1 MKDIAILIFAWILVV
16 LGTAGIFLPF
26 IPGIPLL
33 LAGLIV
39 LARHYEWA
47 SRLLARVRAVLSKL
61 SSRWAARAALAP
73 LCKVCSRCPYSR
85 T

>member
-1 MKDIAILIFAWILVV
+1 MKDIAIVIFAWILVV

-33 LAGLIV
+33 FGGLIV
-39 LARHYEWA
+39 LARRYAWA
-47 SRLLARVRAVLSKL
+47 SRLLARGRPVLSKL
-61 SSRWAARAALAP
+61 ASRWRAGAAAAP
-73 LCKVCSRCPYSR
+73 YWVRRRCPCSR